1 MLISHSRIEGK
12 PDVGGPPR
20 RRGTTR
26 QEHAIHRNGKHL
38 HRTAA
43 SVRTAFRRP
52 LTLVATVLVVLTAAG
67 FLSVRAMHHWRDDIV
82 RKNLSFTSVAAADMA
97 ARAEAQWRQWPIVG
111 LSGNVPVVDL
121 TPEHLDVGLKT
132 IANNV
137 FASGHALKG
146 GFWVIQQDEF
156 MGYADPWSPPPA
168 PTFGPPP
175 RSYSVILKQVQDS
188 IAKGVP
194 LVEVHEFDS
203 VSVSKTVFT
212 LATHPIRRDGRIVAV
227 AWVRIHIEKELP
239 AAKLTPFFNLA
250 GLVTLVAFL
259 AALVTTMVQRREI
272 HSLNENLRLIERDP
286 TVRLSNRKGMFGSI
300 RRAINQMLGSLEQE
314 SRHRQALE
322 AQLHQQDKMA
332 ALGNLLAGVAHEIKT
347 PLAIVKTRV
356 QIWQRDLEQYG
367 HEHDVPPP
375 LQNESMQLVLN
386 EIDRLSGL
394 LKKLL
399 YFSRPVRQ
407 DQMRPVD
414 INDLVRHTV
423 LFAKPRI
430 VQRRVDLD
438 MRLTAADGQVL
449 GDADSLHQAF
459 LNILTNSLD
468 HVEEG
473 GAIAIASRLDRENRQ
488 VILDFTDNGPGL
500 TPDVRAQA
508 FNPFFTTRHGGSGLG
523 LSITYEIITA
533 HRGSIEFV
541 DPETPPGAHC
551 RIYLPLDKP
560 TAEAT

>member
-1 MLISHSRIEGK
+1 MHRFG
-12 PDVGGPPR
+12 
-20 RRGTTR
+20 
-26 QEHAIHRNGKHL
+26 IHLR
-38 HRTAA
+38 
-43 SVRTAFRRP
+43 SAFRRP
-52 LTLVATVLVVLTAAG
+52 LTLVAALVVALAAGG
-67 FLSVRAMHHWRDDIV
+67 FLSVRALHHWRGDVI
-82 RKNLSFTSVAAADMA
+82 RNNLAFTSVAAADLA
-97 ARAEAQWRQWPIVG
+97 ARAEAQWRLWPVVG
-111 LSGNVPVVDL
+111 LSGEVPVVDL
-121 TPEHLDVGLKT
+121 TPDDLDRSLKE
-132 IANNV
+132 IANGV
-137 FASGHALKG
+137 FASGHTLKG
-146 GFWVIQQDEF
+146 GFWVLQQDEF

-168 PTFGPPP
+168 PAFGPPP
-175 RSYSVILKQVQDS
+175 RSYPVILKQVRDS
-188 IAKGVP
+188 MAKGAP

-203 VSVSKTVFT
+203 VSVSKTVFA

-239 AAKLTPFFNLA
+239 AAKLTPFLNLA
-250 GLVTLVAFL
+250 GLVTLVAFV
-259 AALVTTMVQRREI
+259 AALLTTMVQRREI

-286 TVRLSNRKGMFGSI
+286 MLRLDQRKGMFGSI
-300 RRAINQMLGSLEQE
+300 RYAINQVLVSLEKE

-356 QIWQRDLEQYG
+356 QIWQRDLERYSQ
-367 HEHDVPPP
+367 ENDVPPP
-375 LQNESMQLVLN
+375 LQNESMQLVLT

-407 DQMRPVD
+407 DQMKPVD

-438 MRLTAADGQVL
+438 LRLTAADGQVL

-473 GAIAIASRLDRENRQ
+473 GMIAIASRIDRDTRQ
-488 VILDFTDNGPGL
+488 VVLDFTDNGPGL
-500 TPDVRAQA
+500 SPDVRAQA

-533 HRGSIEFV
+533 HRGLIEFI
-541 DPETPPGAHC
+541 DPEMPTGAHC
-551 RIYLPLDKP
+551 RIFLPLDKAP
-560 TAEAT
+560 AEES